1 MHASNHA
8 TTVITQVMQQ
18 KIMLKR
24 MIYPKST
31 SPWILVPGVG
41 GGFQGTIV
49 DKTNF
54 NLIARFMKKWRRKIH
69 DFQGCNQYQTPVSKP
84 VSWLISDL
92 VWEIQYLISGH
103 ICLLCNWYDYFR
115 IGQERVKTLISSII
129 KPIKLVTCRFGL
141 VKQSGLEYTWDLVPT
156 ITLPHNQH
164 SALAI

>member
-18 KIMLKR
+18 NIMLKQ

-54 NLIARFMKKWRRKIH
+54 NLIARFMEKWRRKIH

-84 VSWLISDL
+84 FSWLISDL